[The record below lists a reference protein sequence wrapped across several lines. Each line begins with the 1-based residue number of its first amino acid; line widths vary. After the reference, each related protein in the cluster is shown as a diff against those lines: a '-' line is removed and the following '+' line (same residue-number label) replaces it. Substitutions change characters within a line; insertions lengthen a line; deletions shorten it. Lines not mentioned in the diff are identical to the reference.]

1 MGRNVK
7 SGGGTGV
14 RAEPTSHTWQVIKSL
29 VSSEHDAS
37 RLLEMY
43 YWTREPGIVEL
54 IRAYLD
60 LPERAQRHLSDYLL
74 KNRPQSI
81 VTAID
86 QQGRLLLS
94 ATDEQGQ
101 PQNRRSAGT

>member
-7 SGGGTGV
+7 SGGGTG
-14 RAEPTSHTWQVIKSL
+14 AQSEPASHTWQVIRSL
-29 VSSEHDAS
+29 ISSETDAS

-54 IRAYLD
+54 IRAYLN
-60 LPERAQRHLSDYLL
+60 LPDHTQRHLSDFLL

-81 VTAID
+81 ASAID
-86 QQGRLLLS
+86 PQGRLLLS
-94 ATDEQGQ
+94 RDDGHAQ
-101 PQNRRSAGT
+101 PGAQRSAGT